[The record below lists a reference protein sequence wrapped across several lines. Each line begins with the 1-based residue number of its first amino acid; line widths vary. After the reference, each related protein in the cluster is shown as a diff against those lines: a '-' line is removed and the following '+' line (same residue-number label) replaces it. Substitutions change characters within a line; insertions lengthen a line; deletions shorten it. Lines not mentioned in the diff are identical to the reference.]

1 MKNFLMIAA
10 IAVASLSAAG
20 SKSYEITLDTAT
32 QAGKTELKAGHYR
45 VKVKGDVAEF
55 LNIGSSKTVSVP
67 VKVETTNS
75 KFSMT
80 AVDTKNENGVSSIE
94 SIELRDTNS
103 KLAF

>member
-20 SKSYEITLDTAT
+20 SKSYEITLNNAT
-32 QAGKTELKAGHYR
+32 QAGKTELKAGHYT
-45 VKVKGDVAEF
+45 VKVNGAFAEF
-55 LNIGSSKTVSVP
+55 LNLDNSHSVMVP
-67 VKVETTNS
+67 VKVETSNT
-75 KFSMT
+75 KFGMT
-80 AVDTKNENGVSSIE
+80 AVETKNESGVSSIE